1 MERAMPHRVARIDDT
16 VNRAN
21 LHERAEAV
29 AIPDFNY
36 LEQFIARLSDAI
48 MSLGRRRPTE

>member
-36 LEQFIARLSDAI
+36 LEQFIAGLSDAI